1 MKNKA
6 LLVLG
11 ASRYQLPMIEHARSK
26 EVRVIVTDNVPD
38 NPGHKVANKSYLVD
52 TTDHQAVLE
61 IATQEKIDG
70 VIAPCTDIAVQTAAF
85 INEKLDKNGVSFQAA
100 QILTSKLKFRE
111 FQKKHDFSNPNS
123 IAIENID
130 ITAQELDFSHKWIIK
145 PDRSSGS
152 KGIFIIENQAE
163 LIERYPES
171 LAMSVNGKV
180 SIEQFIDG
188 YQGTVEGV
196 IKDGKIQTLFYL
208 DRQTAQAPFVCT
220 IGHRTPSQL
229 HREVKLKVEEAL
241 QDLFVSLQVDN
252 TVFDVDYIWDG
263 EKVFILEASPRLG
276 GNSITQ
282 LLSLAYDADLLDWA
296 MNSVLFENKALAKIK
311 HTEQNAAVVLL
322 GAEEAGVLTINESSL
337 HKIQQYSWVSSIEV
351 HANNKA
357 RVEKFINGRYCL
369 ATVFIIA
376 DTYDELV
383 ERESTIRC
391 SSLFSVAKS
400 KVV

>member
-1 MKNKA
+1 M
-6 LLVLG
+6 
-11 ASRYQLPMIEHARSK
+11 
-26 EVRVIVTDNVPD
+26 
-38 NPGHKVANKSYLVD
+38 
-52 TTDHQAVLE
+52 
-61 IATQEKIDG
+61 
-70 VIAPCTDIAVQTAAF
+70 QTAAF

-220 IGHRTPSQL
+220 IGH
-229 HREVKLKVEEAL
+229 
-241 QDLFVSLQVDN
+241 
-252 TVFDVDYIWDG
+252 
-263 EKVFILEASPRLG
+263 
-276 GNSITQ
+276 
-282 LLSLAYDADLLDWA
+282 LSL
-296 MNSVLFENKALAKIK
+296 I
-311 HTEQNAAVVLL
+311 H
-322 GAEEAGVLTINESSL
+322 I
-337 HKIQQYSWVSSIEV
+337 
-351 HANNKA
+351 
-357 RVEKFINGRYCL
+357 
-369 ATVFIIA
+369 
-376 DTYDELV
+376 
-383 ERESTIRC
+383 
-391 SSLFSVAKS
+391 
-400 KVV
+400 